1 MSDLPRDRRR
11 RREPLSHE
19 TVWRGRVFSMEEDRV
34 SVVEGAAPV
43 VRQYVAHP
51 GAVAVVAL
59 RGEEGHEEVLLER
72 QYRHPVGAELWEVP
86 AGLLDVPG
94 EPPLEAAR
102 RELSEEVD
110 LAAQTWHVLVDFF
123 TSPGGSTEALRVFLA
138 RDVHPTGTV
147 FPREDEEATMEHL
160 WLDLDEAV
168 GAVLDGR
175 IHNPS
180 AVVGILAA
188 HTCRARAWSGLRPVT
203 APWMR

>member
-1 MSDLPRDRRR
+1 M
-11 RREPLSHE
+11 
-19 TVWRGRVFSMEEDRV
+19 
-34 SVVEGAAPV
+34 
-43 VRQYVAHP
+43 
-51 GAVAVVAL
+51 AL

-72 QYRHPVGAELWEVP
+72 QYRHPVRAELWEVP

-94 EPPLEAAR
+94 ESPLAAAR

-110 LAAQTWHVLVDFF
+110 LAADTWDVLVDFF

-138 RDVHPTGTV
+138 RDVHPTGQV
-147 FPREDEEATMEHL
+147 FPRQEEEATMEHL
-160 WLDLDEAV
+160 WLDLDGAV
-168 GAVLDGR
+168 DAVLDGR

-188 HTCRARAWSGLRPVT
+188 HTSRARAWAGLRPTT

>member
-1 MSDLPRDRRR
+1 MTALPCDRPSS
-11 RREPLSHE
+11 REVLSHD
-19 TVWRGRVFSMEEDRV
+19 TVWSGRVFSMQEDRV
-34 SVVEGAAPV
+34 RVVEGCDPV
-43 VRQYVAHP
+43 VRQYVGHT
-51 GAVAVVAL
+51 GAVAIVAL

-72 QYRHPVGAELWEVP
+72 QYRHPVRAELWEVP

-94 EPPLEAAR
+94 ETPLAAAR

-110 LAAQTWHVLVDFF
+110 LAADTWDVLVDFF

-138 RDVHPTGTV
+138 RDVHPTGQV
-147 FPREDEEATMEHL
+147 FPRQDEEATMEHL
-160 WLDLDEAV
+160 WLDLDGAV
-168 GAVLDGR
+168 DAVLDGR

-188 HTCRARAWSGLRPVT
+188 HTSRARAWAGLRPTT

>member
-1 MSDLPRDRRR
+1 MSELPMDRRSS
-11 RREPLSHE
+11 REVVSHQR
-19 TVWRGRVFSMEEDRV
+19 VWSGRVFSMEEDRV
-34 SVVEGAAPV
+34 RVVEGADPV
-43 VRQYVAHP
+43 VRQYVGHT
-51 GAVAVVAL
+51 GAVAIVAL
-59 RGEEGHEEVLLER
+59 RGEAGHEEVLLER

-94 EPPLEAAR
+94 EDPLDAAR

-110 LAAQTWHVLVDFF
+110 LAAHRWDVLVDFF

-138 RDVHPTGTV
+138 RDLHPTGEV

-168 GAVLDGR
+168 EAVLGGR

-188 HTCRARAWSGLRPVT
+188 HACRGLDWRGLRPPT
-203 APWMR
+203 AAWMR